1 MCLKMEEINLK
12 VQGIKCGGCENRI
25 KNALKAIEG
34 VKEVEAD
41 HTTGTVN
48 IKTKGKINIEEIKEK
63 INNLDFKV
71 IE

>member
-1 MCLKMEEINLK
+1 MEEINLK
-12 VQGIKCGGCENRI
+12 VQGIMCAGCENRI
-25 KNALKAIEG
+25 KNSLKAIEG

-41 HTTGTVN
+41 HITGTVN
-48 IKTKGKINIEEIKEK
+48 VKTKGKVDIEEIKEK